1 MAFMEK
7 TMAKPAASKK
17 APMSS
22 DQLKPEIEK
31 RAKEIFLKRQ
41 ASKVQGNEVS
51 DWLAAEKE
59 IKAKYQLA

>member
-17 APMSS
+17 MSS

-41 ASKVQGNEVS
+41 ASRIQGNELS

-59 IKAKYQLA
+59 IKAKYRLA